1 MNKDLIERVKH
12 YANPDIWN
20 IEQTTNMNLNSITDI
35 TFGYPNTWTITPE
48 CSTKLRNTNMEK
60 TMYTPEENKARN
72 LTNWVYEIHNSKI
85 DALQEKFNLNQ
96 IRPKN
101 DEEIVEFIQK
111 GQFTLEEHDDAWCG
125 RKVKKLVWVDPNRA
139 PDKAGYE
146 AAKKVLDKDYTTTT
160 RIIQIKTP
168 DEGLTALT
176 EFENKVY

>member
-1 MNKDLIERVKH
+1 MSEEQIASIKMKMDKIRRKCTGVTVGEDIFVSLNK
-12 YANPDIWN
+12 
-20 IEQTTNMNLNSITDI
+20 
-35 TFGYPNTWTITPE
+35 
-48 CSTKLRNTNMEK
+48 NTNMEK
-60 TMYTPEENKARN
+60 TMYTPEENKVRT
-72 LTNWVYEIHNSKI
+72 LTSWMYEIYNSK
-85 DALQEKFNLNQ
+85 AETLREKFNLNQ
-96 IRPKN
+96 IKPKT
-101 DEEIVEFIQK
+101 DEEVVEFIQK